1 LKNVHR
7 LEFQNN
13 ICRVSAF
20 ISPAETS
27 TVHAYRVIDASH
39 KETAMSTTA
48 LLPSIFVSHG
58 APTFALEPGQAA
70 PLLRGIGERI
80 QQLPGVRAMLVVSPH
95 WQTRGLRVSTA
106 ATPETVHDFG
116 GFPAAL
122 YRLRYPAKGA
132 PAVAQETIDLLTAA
146 GITASAQENQG
157 LDHGAW
163 VPLMHM
169 LPQADVPV
177 FQLSLPVDITAEG
190 ALQLG
195 RALAP
200 LRERGVVILAS
211 GSLTHNLYEFR
222 HSLTGD
228 QEPYVLDFVR
238 WIRRAA
244 VAHDTAALA
253 DYRAQAPHAQR
264 AHPSDE
270 HYLPLL
276 VAMGTASADE
286 AVEVIDGGVTHGVL
300 SMEGYVFG
308 ELPGGAITTQQTPEA
323 ATV

>member
-1 LKNVHR
+1 
-7 LEFQNN
+7 
-13 ICRVSAF
+13 
-20 ISPAETS
+20 
-27 TVHAYRVIDASH
+27 
-39 KETAMSTTA
+39 MSTTA

-58 APTFALEPGQAA
+58 APTFALEPGRAG

-80 QQLPGVRAMLVVSPH
+80 QQLEGLRAILVVSPH

-106 ATPETVHDFG
+106 VAPETVHDFG
-116 GFPAAL
+116 GFPSAL
-122 YRLRYPAKGA
+122 YRLHYPAKGA
-132 PAVAQETIDLLTAA
+132 PAVAQETLELLKAA
-146 GITASAQENQG
+146 GLPISAQENQG

-169 LPQADVPV
+169 LPQGDVPV
-177 FQLSLPVDITAEG
+177 FQLSLPVDISAEG

-200 LRERGVVILAS
+200 LRERGVLILAS

-222 HSLTGD
+222 HTLDGD

-244 VAHDTAALA
+244 VAIDTAALVA
-253 DYRAQAPHAQR
+253 YRTQAPHAQR

-276 VAMGTASADE
+276 VAIGASTANE
-286 AVEVIDGGVTHGVL
+286 PVEVIDGGVTYGVL

-308 ELPGGAITTQQTPEA
+308 ELPGLASATQQTPEA
-323 ATV
+323 ATA

>member
-1 LKNVHR
+1 
-7 LEFQNN
+7 
-13 ICRVSAF
+13 
-20 ISPAETS
+20 
-27 TVHAYRVIDASH
+27 
-39 KETAMSTTA
+39 MSTTA

-58 APTFALEPGQAA
+58 APTFALEPGRAG

-80 QQLPGVRAMLVVSPH
+80 QQLEGLRAILVVSPH

-106 ATPETVHDFG
+106 AAPETVHDFG

-122 YRLRYPAKGA
+122 YRLHYPAKGA
-132 PAVAQETIDLLTAA
+132 PAVAQETLELLKAA
-146 GITASAQENQG
+146 GLPIAAQENQG

-169 LPQADVPV
+169 LPQGDVPV
-177 FQLSLPVDITAEG
+177 FQLSLPVDISAEG

-200 LRERGVVILAS
+200 LRERGVLILAS

-222 HSLTGD
+222 HTLDGD

-244 VAHDTAALA
+244 VAMDTAALVA
-253 DYRAQAPHAQR
+253 YRTQAPHAQR

-276 VAMGTASADE
+276 VAIGASTANE
-286 AVEVIDGGVTHGVL
+286 PVEVIDGGVTYGVL

-308 ELPGGAITTQQTPEA
+308 ELPGLASATQQAPEA
-323 ATV
+323 ATA